1 LIPSLFPPRSPKPWL
16 MALAYGT
23 TTPLGQALGLALHRR
38 LYDPASTIALLSV
51 GITNAV
57 SSGLLLFA
65 GLVELLAEDFLSDRS
80 YAALRGKR
88 RREACLSVAAGA
100 LLMAFVGAFA

>member
-1 LIPSLFPPRSPKPWL
+1 

-23 TTPLGQALGLALHRR
+23 TTPLGQAIGLGVHG
-38 LYDPASTIALLSV
+38 LYDPAGEMGLLMV
-51 GITNAV
+51 GVMNAV

-80 YAALRGKR
+80 YDVLMGRRRVEACIAVIAGAALM
-88 RREACLSVAAGA
+88 A
-100 LLMAFVGAFA
+100 LVGAWA